1 MKRKNVTKAA
11 SFAICAAM
19 LAGAIPVSA
28 TNAADSRYS
37 LSCFQTFGNYVKED
51 NSDVFPDGWG
61 KWQQGGGAEALRG
74 ASENTSGSQAMYIT
88 GGGIPMF
95 SFGTL
100 VQEGIA
106 HIGFDMKLESTD
118 SKIRIIGST
127 DKTGSKNPNSYYHD
141 NWGLGVQ
148 NYYLDINYLVE
159 SQVSLFTGEV
169 GIDVWS
175 PEKIE
180 SLASDTSWHRYDLIF
195 DLNNKTY
202 TPYVDGEKIIKET
215 TYNDD
220 GDVTGYTYY
229 ENLKSNYNL
238 KNIYFQTSGSSG
250 IWIDNFTAENYA
262 PQADGILNAPT
273 VKADYNN
280 GKVDL
285 AISEAADLSKLTA
298 NDFKAVNF
306 EDNQEIS
313 AKAVNV
319 TATGLSIDF
328 GELENGS
335 YSLAMP
341 EITGK
346 ISGKTGINETVFS
359 VTNSM
364 LVNEQ
369 PTVLMNQNFTDYNGG
384 TPSGWT
390 ALGENYDGADKTA
403 AATDNGANAFKL
415 SGDKEGSYYYTF
427 DNGYK
432 IQGENFSIE
441 FDVNS
446 ENAGWGIGIVR
457 DSDMNIYGASTM
469 DRTDGAFKSYTNVI
483 RPQKVRNMFAG
494 SYEDGKFVVQ
504 NNMWN
509 LWTLPNQYDSN
520 GNETGAFA
528 GEIQNNQ
535 WNHVKLDVNMQAC
548 MVDVYVNGTK
558 LATKTYPSEMFALV
572 MQTDDDRT
580 SNRKFYHCIS
590 GLRLEK
596 LASCSAVSFA
606 NIKVNKN
613 TSYLTYQNFEGRSA
627 SNNDIGWYVPFYN
640 TWFPNMT
647 SYGAMLNGYY
657 NDYNQSL
664 TTAEG
669 KNGGSALKIKT
680 RSNHKSIDHKT
691 LLDKPVEAGKGFVI
705 EFDAMRNAELSTWYL
720 LANTSANID
729 SVAKTEFVG
738 GMLGGKLAVGNMNQ
752 WYLYTG
758 EAGRYFGD
766 NANVSTISSVDITAN
781 KWYHYKYIVSPAP
794 GGSASSKYQVTVQLT
809 DEDGTTVQRHIA
821 IWNGNL
827 NARLRNN
834 DTAAI
839 SFVLDG
845 NADTQPGAELVID
858 NLKVWQV
865 EANDTAGIDPI
876 AKSAIMTTVTAEN
889 YNGTVSYIKNNTS
902 EISAN
907 TKNILVAFSGNVSEG
922 DTDKISLKADGIEIG
937 TKSISG
943 NVVNI
948 SLAGAQIAGKSVTLS
963 IDSGIT
969 AGESQTQKAYEYT
982 MTAANDAGLYVTSID
997 LYESV
1002 ATTDADIAA
1011 GITGTAD
1018 VLVKDIKS
1026 IKGTPKFIIKGYN
1039 TGSEKSVF
1047 LAGADYTSTN
1057 GESMLNAVASDEKIA
1072 SVGTEFA
1079 WELPAETLINGNGN
1093 ILKAFA
1099 WEASNQKALINNYS
1113 ITK

>member
-19 LAGAIPVSA
+19 LTGAIPVSA
-28 TNAADSRYS
+28 ANAADSRYS

-51 NSDVFPDGWG
+51 NSAVFPDGWG
-61 KWQQGGGAEALRG
+61 KWQQGAGAEALRG
-74 ASENTSGSQAMYIT
+74 ETENTSGSQAMYIT

-95 SFGTL
+95 SFGSL

-118 SKIRIIGST
+118 SKIRIMGST
-127 DKTGSKNPNSYYHD
+127 DFTGSKNPNSYYHD
-141 NWGLGVQ
+141 NWALGVQ
-148 NYYLDINYLVE
+148 NYYIDVNAFKDKK
-159 SQVSLFTGEV
+159 VSLFTGEA
-169 GIDVWS
+169 GINAWS
-175 PEKIE
+175 PEIVE
-180 SLASDTSWHRYDLIF
+180 SLEADTSWHRYDLIF

-215 TYNDD
+215 TYNED

-229 ENLKSNYNL
+229 ENLTSNYNL
-238 KNIYFQTSGSSG
+238 KNIYFQTSGSTG

-262 PQADGILNAPT
+262 SQAEGILKAPT

-313 AKAVNV
+313 AKGVNV

-328 GELENGS
+328 GELENGT
-335 YSLAMP
+335 YSLVVP

-346 ISGKTGINETVFS
+346 ISGKTGINKAVFS
-359 VTNSM
+359 VNNSM
-364 LVNEQ
+364 IVNEQ
-369 PTVLMNQNFTDYNGG
+369 STVLMNQNFADYNGG
-384 TPSGWT
+384 IPNGWT
-390 ALGENYDGADKTA
+390 ALGENYDGANKTA
-403 AATDNGANAFKL
+403 AATDTGANAFKL

-457 DSDMNIYGASTM
+457 DSDMNTYGASTM
-469 DRTDGAFKSYTNVI
+469 DRTDEAFMSYNNII

-494 SYEDGKFVVQ
+494 SYEDGKFVIQ
-504 NNMWN
+504 NSMWN
-509 LWTLPNQYDSN
+509 LYTLPNGTDAY
-520 GNETGAFA
+520 A
-528 GEIQNNQ
+528 GEIKNNQ

-548 MVDVYVNGTK
+548 TVDVYVNGTK
-558 LATKTYPSEMFALV
+558 LDTKSYPPEMFALV
-572 MQTDDDRT
+572 MQTDADRI
-580 SNRKFYHCIS
+580 SNKKFYHCVS

-596 LASCSAVSFA
+596 QASCSAVSFA
-606 NIKVNKN
+606 NIKVSKN
-613 TSYLTYQNFEGRSA
+613 TSYLTYQDFEGRTA
-627 SNNDIGWYVPFYN
+627 SNNDIGWYIPYYN
-640 TWFPNMT
+640 TWFDGMT
-647 SYGAMLNGYY
+647 AYGAMLNGYY
-657 NDYNQSL
+657 NDVNQSL
-664 TTAEG
+664 TATEG
-669 KNGGSALKIKT
+669 KNGGKALCIKPREGLWT
-680 RSNHKSIDHKT
+680 LEHKT
-691 LLDKPVEAGKGFVI
+691 ILSKPVEAGKGFVI
-705 EFDAMRNAELSTWYL
+705 EFDAKRNAALSTWYL
-720 LANTSANID
+720 MANTSENVD
-729 SVAKTEFVG
+729 TTNKTEFAG
-738 GMLGGKLAVGNMNQ
+738 GVQDGKLAVGNMNQ
-752 WYLYTG
+752 YLLYYG
-758 EAGRYFGD
+758 ENNRYFGD
-766 NANVSTISSVDITAN
+766 DANDESISPVEVAAD
-781 KWYHYKYIVSPAP
+781 KWYHYKYTVSPAP
-794 GGSASSKYQVTVQLT
+794 NGTDANKYQVSVQLT
-809 DEDGTTVQRHIA
+809 DESGKTEQRYVA
-821 IWNGNL
+821 LWNGDFNV
-827 NARLRNN
+827 RLRTK

-839 SFVLDG
+839 SFAIDG
-845 NADTQPGAELVID
+845 DTSNQPGAELAID

-865 EANDTAGIDPI
+865 EANDTVGIDPI
-876 AKSAIMTTVTAEN
+876 VKSATMTTVTAEN
-889 YNGTVSYIKNNTS
+889 YNGTVSYIKNTTS

-907 TKNILVAFSGNVSEG
+907 TKNISVAFSGNVSEG
-922 DTDKISLKADGIEIG
+922 DIDKISLKADGSEIG

-948 SLAGAQIAGKSVTLS
+948 SLTGVQIAGKSVTLS

-982 MTAANDAGLYVTSID
+982 MTAANDAGLYITSID
-997 LYESV
+997 LYENV
-1002 ATTDADIAA
+1002 ATTNADIAA

-1018 VLVKDIKS
+1018 VLVKDIKA

-1039 TGSEKSVF
+1039 TGREKSVF

-1057 GESMLNAVASDEKIA
+1057 GNSTLNAAASDEKTA

-1093 ILKAFA
+1093 VLKAFV
-1099 WEASNQKALINNYS
+1099 WEASTQKALINNYS
-1113 ITK
+1113 TTK